1 MNDQTKKEND
11 GNKSKIIV
19 SITEIEIP
27 EEKKEFLAYVSC
39 FVLESMELSADVR
52 DQKYFLSN
60 GLQLCVME
68 AVEAILKDK
77 YFEGIIWEGAIGRF
91 LKEFRSLKD
100 GSYDPLAFLKLN
112 FEEEISRIRRD
123 LASYDLHI
131 PEA

>member
-100 GSYDPLAFLKLN
+100 DSYDPLAFLKLN